1 MVIMLLHMHLTYKD
15 IRIDYDVLM
24 DIENI
29 VFLNTLNIEYLDK

>member
-1 MVIMLLHMHLTYKD
+1 MVIMLLHMYLTYKD